1 MAKKLKVSRRIE
13 TTSVK
18 MYIDLLQSGYILP

>member
-18 MYIDLLQSGYILP
+18 MYIDLLQSGYILA